1 MEAVF
6 PEELKKLLELG
17 QKEQAKRKKEADHQY
32 QIWLKGNKRQWNQ
45 FYDKVKQILVSH
57 ELGAYIVQEDFRR
70 EFHQPRY
77 VSFDVPGCAP
87 IRVEI
92 FKQNG
97 DFAIRENNI
106 CVAMNFGI
114 DEENGG
120 FYLSYSNF
128 KAFTM
133 FSEALAC
140 ARERYLEAEEYYKAN
155 YGPKQEPVYVPMEEG
170 QISPVVADI
179 FSKPVLADLADMI
192 RDIVREEL
200 DN

>member
-6 PEELKKLLELG
+6 PMELMELLERG
-17 QKEQAKRKKEADHQY
+17 QREQEERKKEADHQY
-32 QIWLKGNKRQWNQ
+32 QVWLKGNKRQWDQ
-45 FYDKVKQILVSH
+45 FYDKVKQQVSIA
-57 ELGAYIVQEDFRR
+57 LGAYIEQEDFRR

-77 VSFDVPGCAP
+77 ITFDVPGCAP
-87 IRVEI
+87 MRIEI

-97 DFAIRENNI
+97 DITIRENNI
-106 CVAMNFGI
+106 CVAMTFSI

-120 FYLSYSNF
+120 FYLCFTNS
-128 KAFTM
+128 KAFTSV
-133 FSEALAC
+133 SEALAC
-140 ARERYLEAEEYYKAN
+140 ARERYLEAVECYKAN

-170 QISPVVADI
+170 QITPVVADI

-192 RDIVREEL
+192 RGIVRKEL